1 VSLSTCPARGSRLEF
16 GLVDARLNRLK
27 QYSTM
32 VSINLLSLSVSA
44 ERMLFC
50 ITDNLELLAELIE
63 IEWDALEG
71 PRILLPVMVYY
82 KI

>member
-1 VSLSTCPARGSRLEF
+1 MEF

-71 PRILLPVMVYY
+71 QRILLPVMVYY

>member
-16 GLVDARLNRLK
+16 GLVDARLSRLK

-50 ITDNLELLAELIE
+50 ITDNLELLELIE